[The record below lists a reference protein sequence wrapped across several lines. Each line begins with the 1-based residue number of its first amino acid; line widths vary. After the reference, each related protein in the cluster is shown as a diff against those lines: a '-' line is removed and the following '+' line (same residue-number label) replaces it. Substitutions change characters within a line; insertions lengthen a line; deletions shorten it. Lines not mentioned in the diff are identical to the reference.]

1 VGVIPGGEP
10 AERPSVPPPPLR
22 PATQRRTP
30 LPPWLV
36 GAVAAVAVLV
46 LLGAL
51 GLSRLGPVNIG
62 PQATPTAAPRPS
74 PPPIAAPE
82 ASASAPEPAPEPAR
96 PSTYVVEPGDSLG
109 GIARELGTTIDALI
123 AANNLED
130 ADTLYIGQELVVPP
144 Q

>member
-1 VGVIPGGEP
+1 
-10 AERPSVPPPPLR
+10 
-22 PATQRRTP
+22 
-30 LPPWLV
+30 
-36 GAVAAVAVLV
+36 VAAVAVLV

-123 AANNLED
+123 AANNLDD